1 MTSRKRTNS
10 STSSS
15 DKSRSRAKNSNKK
28 RTSKRQSRRQHLL
41 ETLETRQLLAGP
53 QLIGI
58 QPNEGDL
65 IVDGST
71 RDTAPRVLTF
81 RFDEDQNINTGT
93 FSGIQI
99 SRAGADNQ
107 LGTADDVRIEPG
119 LVTLGD
125 PNQNEVVVRFAET
138 LPDDNYRVEVFGFDD
153 PGLGVLGLRNED
165 GEFFVAEDPTQRV
178 QTIDF
183 SLRLGALVE
192 SVVPQPVVRRDDGS
206 LVQNRNEIVVYF
218 NEDPL
223 FTEDD
228 DNGVPTARSAENPR
242 FYQLLLTQDSVR
254 TTDDLLYYPDEVVY
268 DEATHTSRLFFA
280 GDINDLPG
288 VQQGGGTFRL
298 RVGTAVD
305 DRVDLIIRP
314 TNVAVAPSVTFDLG
328 TPDSDVI
335 FRSTAAGESGSGQV
349 VRFEDSNVGGLTA
362 RVDASEIIFD
372 LGGDTPSISE
382 LQAVIEATASVD
394 ALVNIVFAPATGTGL
409 LPVRLVGGAPL
420 VLTAVGDTLGTALDV
435 GVFGQDTRLTSLVF
449 SESIDAQPFAIELP
463 GGNDDPGHRQLPET
477 AGQSFI
483 QHVNQEFGADVT
495 SGITEVAYNFN
506 GIFDTDGSGNNFLN
520 QITERQKERVREA
533 LELWESEIGVQF
545 RETADEGI
553 TFALGNTANLQTVT
567 DTTLRNVNVLNAAVR
582 VDPTFAESAIVFS
595 NQVDFGTAYGE
606 DFLRKATAGVGVILG
621 LEQALELEPQV
632 LLNLSAQFL
641 NTSIDS
647 NSDLEPVFPSEAD
660 ALHGQYLHRPD
671 SVDVDLY
678 RFVVDLDDA
687 DKTGT
692 LSAETFAERLTD
704 SSLLDTALTLY
715 QEQRANKTIDFGVGT
730 ELEVKF
736 EAVAEGTLGN
746 NARVDFLQS
755 DRAVGDTE
763 IRIIPQFDS
772 AGVQVTNA
780 FTVDMPRRNGNV
792 TSVPVG
798 DIVNAINNH
807 PMASTILRASILIG
821 TPGIDVSGSSLS
833 FSPVLLSGGGLTQLS
848 RNDDYFSED
857 SRLSATLGAGI
868 YYVGVSASGND
879 SYDPTIAN
887 SGYGGL
893 TQGRYELHLK
903 FEPQVD
909 ETDVLRDRDSD
920 RVGVP
925 GARLD
930 GNGDGIPGGV
940 HNFWFQTAPES
951 RLIEFTDNGAAVTP
965 HQTVTIES
973 VNSVTRTY
981 EFVPIGESA
990 SPGNLPVF
998 YNAGSIGAPTPS
1010 GNLAAA
1016 FQAAINQ
1023 REGETGVH
1031 ASLDLTTLTL
1041 SGDRTLTFSTGF
1053 RGATA
1058 HGRTIFVDKTAGPL
1072 ADGSLDRPFNN
1083 ISNPDVA
1090 NAFESA
1096 MTGDI
1101 VRIVGNGGADG
1112 DLSTEGD
1119 NFSYQIG
1126 FSDTGGQ
1133 TLVDGRTMEVPQGVT
1148 TMIDAGAIL
1157 KFRGSRIGVGSSTL
1171 QVDRSNGA
1179 LQVLGAPRLVQLS
1192 ESGDPV
1198 TTTLIGNETSDTG
1211 GYDDGS
1217 VILTSLRDRDA
1228 DTQAAG
1234 ISADPTAGN
1243 WGGIVYRRDLDQA
1256 QGRTDLEDHGIFMN
1270 RVNHAEIR
1278 YGGSSNL
1285 LIDSV
1290 QQLVN
1295 PIQIINMRPTISFNE
1310 ISFSADAAISA
1321 APDSFEETSF
1331 QAPRFQQ
1338 AGSFTA
1344 DYSRVGPDMHNNV
1357 LVDNSINGVFVR
1369 VATTST
1375 DAPREL
1381 TVAGRFD
1388 DIDVVHYIAENVVV
1402 TGTPGGSIQDGFAPS
1417 MGLVSGR
1424 VLAGGVLDVGTYR
1437 YKMTFVDQFG
1447 FESLA
1452 SVDDFSIAVT
1462 QNDSSVEVTGLAVI
1476 GNRPDYVSRRL
1487 YRAFDDGS
1495 TLQYQL
1501 IADLDASSASHFDRG
1516 AASDGVLD
1524 LGRTGVRGRLD
1535 ASLVLDPGLVLKSRG
1550 SRFEFGVGTQLLAEG
1565 TASHPVIFTSAFDDR
1580 YGAGGTFDTNNDNE
1594 TPGGENDPARGDWA
1608 GIYASPTSLISLD
1621 HAVVSYAGGISL
1633 LEGGSSRGFAA
1644 LELQQAEARI
1654 TNSRFEFNEDGQ
1666 DGAGPQGRFGR
1677 LNVTPSTIFVRGSQ
1691 PVIVGN
1697 TFTDNHGSIID
1708 IDVDSMISDYIGDPG
1723 RQTGSIERF
1732 TELDDNQGPLVRY
1745 NRYENIPTD
1754 SNAAKQ
1760 ITGLEIRGGNVIGET
1775 VFDDTD
1781 IVHLLFDSI
1790 TVDNFHS
1797 SGGLTLKSRPDES
1810 LVVKLDGPGNPNGAT
1825 TGTGLT
1831 AVGSESDIADRVGG
1845 TIHVLGLPGAPVVL
1859 TSFQDDSVGAGLKP
1873 DGSQFTDNNG
1883 DSFGSRA
1890 QSNDWRSIFLDQFS
1904 NDRNFDMILE
1914 RELSTDSAPGLNGNV
1929 ENAQLLGELAPSL
1942 IAGDEVQRLGFDV
1955 QGYLGQTNDVDTY
1968 SFIGTPGTEVW
1979 IDIDRTSF
1987 TLDTVIEILDENG
2000 TLLARSDNSFAEI
2013 SGDENVNVVSSDLQ
2027 GVTSSLQARDND
2039 YTDFGVGGL
2048 YEDFGST
2055 NTRDAGIH
2063 FSLPGNVSGGS
2074 AKSVYFFR
2082 VRSASINPDDVTGGL
2097 TRGSYQ
2103 FQVRLT
2109 EDDEFAGSKINFA
2122 DIRYA
2127 NHGIHLRGLPGTSAL
2142 LGEAGENE
2150 VVGGFSS
2157 SNDQIVTVGGT
2168 LGQRAQYLGNIVN
2181 NKGGVIS
2188 VAGALSSAVD
2198 VDFYQI
2204 DIDHTNTGGAS
2215 FNHTTVFDVDYADG
2229 LSRPDTNISVFYDP
2243 DGENGFQQPRLV
2255 LFGADSNVLDD
2266 LTSPFGENDASE
2278 KLTRGSVGTGDPLVG
2293 PVSLAEGTYYVAV
2306 TGDGVLPS
2314 ELSNSLVR
2322 REPINSIQ
2330 RIVEDRINASSPST
2344 ASGPVLLEFFTDA
2357 AISAGGFTQDI
2368 ETTVGHG
2375 KPAHFDGT
2383 GDNAVST
2390 GNGIYSE
2397 TLVAS
2402 GDAASVS
2409 LVTAPDLDAFDW
2421 SINDD
2426 PNISGRST
2434 FENTSTTVPH
2444 ISINGTLL
2452 FDVADFYQ
2460 FDVTQ
2465 DFSRVILDI
2474 DAGHN
2479 PLAPDTDATSV
2490 DTQLVL
2496 IGDDGNLS
2504 IIRTNN
2510 DDIASAGRGGSTP
2523 DPLFNFFSEDP
2534 FIETFLNVGS
2544 YYVGVLPTTS
2554 TVTIDPLTNAI
2565 EVTATETPTTLS
2577 TYALS
2582 VSVEGHALP
2591 VNTGNLALQ
2600 FRPSAATPSGTLT
2613 SEPFDL
2619 AGYSAS
2625 DLPNL
2630 YFNYRLNASAGDVVE
2645 VRVFSA
2651 EDTTGQVVESN
2662 GAGDT
2667 IVSSAG
2673 WQQIVQSLGNFAG
2686 HTDIQVEFTYT
2697 SVGAIGANTGL
2708 FLDDFIVGFAERGET
2723 VFNATAGSDGFN
2735 RNANTV
2741 AGEYQ
2746 LEVRA
2751 GTAYTDAASDGSEEL
2766 IADFDTNDRHTQ
2778 SITIVAPAGDQIV
2791 DGDTFVIGDGAA
2803 NQVFEF
2809 TTTPGTV
2816 TFGNTPVLFDPADSP
2831 IQIAT
2836 AMRTA
2841 ISQQTQIKIE
2851 ASSSSGQDTQAL
2863 TDGRVSLTGSARGS
2877 FVSIGSFRNAP
2888 ASGTALITDADGH
2901 LLLPAVLHDGTG
2913 DENFLRSQSQVI
2925 VDSNTITDVHAIG
2938 VWSEPGLRD
2947 TDPADDTINFF
2958 LDAPRLGNPYPGV
2971 ARNLPTLNDEVIGG
2985 LTPGIVVS
2993 NNTIDHAGYAGIKV
3007 EGETRPWVIEFPT
3020 GGDGISD
3027 GYAIAIDS
3035 GGTRVVFEFEDV
3047 SGSPITASGS
3057 GVDGGDGVI
3066 DGHVPVYFR
3075 RTSTGSYLGV
3085 ADPYTGLEMAHSL
3098 AQSIQGSILVTNHL
3112 AELVTPSVGPSIFQD
3127 TTALTILDAPTALY
3141 LTGVSGVYDTT
3152 VFAETPR
3159 VGDAT
3164 FRLAPVA
3171 ESPQPFSRLVNN
3183 TIYGDDGTESN
3194 FPEDADRENDD
3205 IIATAIDTKLSQSH
3219 RSVYIDSAAIGDNS
3233 GLASAA
3239 DVDFYKVTLGV
3250 GERLVVDI
3258 DTLDADPATN
3268 IPEGPDTVIRIFDAS
3283 GVAQSFDTD
3292 TQTGVLLGE
3301 SGTTPDHLDP
3311 TSTAFTKVQDAVNTR
3326 DGFADFTAIVG
3337 GTYYVAISSSG
3348 NDSYDP
3354 NAISGRQ
3361 EGTGGT
3367 GEYSISMETYAP
3379 RTTVLSID
3387 SGSSNDR
3394 NFVDHTAIVGGT
3406 FTVTQIPDFVP
3417 GTRGTVGNE
3426 ITFEFT
3432 ANGAAAAAGNVAIR
3446 VDTTHLW
3453 RTWDIFYTI
3462 QNVISPSLFGANE
3475 ANDLIR
3481 NHAQVSGS
3489 GGNGPD
3495 NRLGPIGP
3503 VMALPLGGLL
3513 AGGLN
3518 SPGNTFGFGSGD
3530 IQGSTFAN
3538 ADLEGFGFGHD
3549 RFIDAPTQ
3557 LSSRIFI
3564 EGSTE
3569 QYMLFSNVAKVELD
3583 TQLIGLGFNLDPQP
3597 GRDSDQVLN
3606 ETGILLSGG
3615 SSGSALNNVFLNL
3628 HESFVVEETSFTGF
3642 NRNQN
3647 LHVKPSDVVL
3657 VGSVFQHDEG
3667 QETAFNTEMD
3677 WPGTNSNGLSTDN
3690 AASNLNGDSDD
3701 FNVSLGNVD
3710 PSTVN
3715 SVGGNFQPAFDSIL
3729 IDSSINS
3736 LVERDSFRNLKNS
3749 VGLPSSNILAPNRD
3763 VFGVLRADNPN
3774 YSPPGGIGGSV
3785 FKDRGS
3791 TELADFV
3798 GPVAIAE
3805 VPRDNDSEG
3814 LDSDPAISFIRL
3826 TEGVYDEIRIQL
3838 RDNGDASDPFTGI
3851 GIDDSTVVVPEI
3863 AGLRATGSTFT
3874 LFEDDRL
3881 LTQGIDYTFNYD
3893 ETKNIVTLTPLAGV
3907 WQDDRSYRVAINN
3920 RDRTVLTVPPAS
3932 ELTDGDQLSITDSNG
3947 GTVVFEVESGY
3958 QLLVP
3963 EALTLTIPQVGTN
3976 AGGVRDGDVF
3986 TLNDG
3991 QNTPVVFEYNSDSAS
4006 LPGSIQIPL
4015 SSDPTPT
4022 DAAALEVFL
4031 TQIATDTRDAIQS
4044 QVTAGN
4050 LNLSV
4055 KLDGTNVV
4063 VGTEVGAVLKTGGS
4077 GIQQATRTLG
4087 LEIPASG
4094 FTAAGISDGETF
4106 TISANGFTFTY
4117 EFESGDGLN
4126 SPQNL
4131 PINLTPGMT
4140 GSQVAAEITSVLGLS
4155 ALELTTQTY
4164 QTRTGESI
4172 VYLNL
4177 PVDGTVTTSQGAVEI
4192 VGISRTATDGDTI
4205 TVSPN
4210 NGDPA
4215 VVIEINRTDEPG
4227 DDGVNAGNLSVNIT
4241 RSTTATELANLI
4253 ANSLQSQ
4260 LIPGL
4265 DPNGITTVAG
4275 GQVSIGGED
4284 GLGLS
4289 LTGASLEVVGSPSVT
4304 GSSTVQVFGPLLLEL
4319 PVIGGASFVD
4329 GSGLILKDDAGTDVI
4344 FEFNLN
4350 GTPQTVLNALPIQYN
4365 SFDNVLQLADAIV
4378 LAVNNAQIGITATNL
4393 SNGSVSL
4400 GRIPDSRVNLGGNAA
4415 LGLAGVP
4422 QIVQTRGIVN
4432 DGERLTI
4439 RQGADAVTFEFESV
4453 NNGGGVNPGSVA
4465 VAFQPNSTIGDVAVS
4480 LAAAINNNKGA
4491 LRISAQAVIGP
4502 DGVATGEVTLND
4514 LPGTVV
4520 DVSAAPTLSVVGVPG
4535 GSVPIRISPAF
4546 SATQVKQ
4553 ALLLAINGVNPE
4565 NDAPVTTLTAEDR
4578 GGATLFVED
4587 GLLFDGPF
4595 ETYYLAGIKDL
4606 AGNLLEPNRN
4616 DLTTQYTILM
4626 PTVSLDYGDAP
4637 DPVQDVPGRYPT
4649 LRADDGARHVVTPN
4663 LTLGTSVD
4671 ANLDGLANRNADGDD
4686 LTLSASASGSLFM
4699 VSLVDGAA
4707 VITVTGSDPVA
4718 AEGDTITINAGVVS
4732 ATLEFDLNGRF
4743 DEDSFAISPVSP
4755 VTQSSIAQA
4764 IADAITESPLSPAS
4778 VVVDGNV
4785 VTIASDDEDGVIF
4798 TSQVNPGGVLN
4809 HNIQTP
4815 VSVTVTGSGTLEAWV
4830 DYNADGDWDDPGE
4843 QVIGLGTPGAIFS
4856 DAGMPLTR
4864 TFDLSMPDT
4873 APVPPTTLQT
4883 YARFRVSREGG
4894 LAPTGLALSGEVED
4908 YALTLLAGSP
4918 PALTAGQAN
4927 RTYTLDEDRVLQ
4939 AIDTNGLDGSTNND
4953 GLIEGVVDPD
4963 GDLVEVFDGD
4973 VGTHM
4978 LTTTDGTF
4986 AGQLDLSSDGA
4997 FVFNPAA
5004 DFFGEVVFEARV
5016 TDVKADVA
5024 NQLVSSTPVSV
5035 TLTVRP
5041 VNDPPVLTAATA
5053 PLIQTT
5059 GQEDVAV
5066 TFSIDQLATPFYSPG
5081 PANESSQQFV
5091 VRSAGDGPARPF
5103 QTELGG
5109 LLTIAADGQSVT
5121 YTPPLDYHGT
5131 AADSFVYTIA
5141 DVPGAGQLSEV
5152 AAEAGR
5158 VEIVLTPVN
5167 DNPVAGADAFTTP
5180 ANQNLHIVIASLL
5193 ANDTVGP
5200 ANELNETPPQVLSF
5214 VAGQFDSGVAT
5225 FRGGTV
5231 TSSGTGTT
5239 IIYSPPQDFSG
5250 TDQFTYQIADG
5261 KGGFSSGTVSVAV
5274 NGAANAPVFVGVNG
5288 NPSSEVITRTEG
5300 KVDPQ
5305 VIVFDLNTWF
5315 TDPEGG
5321 VLNFSAVS
5329 ANTANATV
5337 SVNGNQM
5344 TLTIPP
5350 LRSGET
5356 AITVTAT
5363 DPDFN
5368 STSQVVT
5375 LDVTNTPDPPVLVNP
5390 FGSRSVNE
5398 DQTITIDL
5406 STIFTDADGDV
5417 LTYSVNQL
5425 RGIFSPSEA
5434 DIAND
5439 PLVKS
5444 IDFVA
5449 GTPTTP
5455 PLLVITPEADQS
5467 GTVQIEIT
5475 AMDSATRVGDILT
5488 LTVVAQP
5495 DAPVATGE
5503 SETVSIGS
5511 VLRQLNPAGGLLSND
5526 IDADG
5531 DTLTVDTSSV
5541 TATQFGS
5548 VLVNDDG
5555 TYVYTNTSGDVGQTD
5570 SFQYRVSDGNGL
5582 VSNLVT
5588 VEITLTRSEY
5598 QNPIGVDSDN
5608 ISVDVNADGR
5618 QSALDALLVIN
5629 LLSRAGGASSLPVS
5643 EIGAPPPNYYDVN
5656 GDGIVSVRDA
5666 NSVITRLARAQSPA
5680 SGEGE
5685 QAVQFAVSTSIA
5697 TASSTLNLPVRDLE
5711 PATLT
5716 ASESKD
5722 ALLTA
5727 GLAVESNGNDAVI
5740 EVMTSDSVATESGV
5754 DDALTAFLDESMLD

>member
-99 SRAGADNQ
+99 SRAGADDQ

-362 RVDASEIIFD
+362 RVDAGEIIFD

-382 LQAVIEATASVD
+382 LQAVSEATASVD

-981 EFVPIGESA
+981 EFVPIGEFA

-1096 MTGDI
+1096 MNGDI
-1101 VRIVGNGGADG
+1101 VRIVGNGGGDG
-1112 DLSTEGD
+1112 DISTEGD

-1133 TLVDGRTMEVPQGVT
+1133 TLVDGRAMEVPQGVT

-1192 ESGDPV
+1192 ESGAPV

-1256 QGRTDLEDHGIFMN
+1256 QGRTDLEDHGIFLN

-1501 IADLDASSASHFDRG
+1501 VADLDASSASHFDRG
-1516 AASDGVLD
+1516 TASDGVLD

-1535 ASLVLDPGLVLKSRG
+1535 ASLVMDPGLVLKSRG

-1594 TPGGENDPARGDWA
+1594 TPGGENDPTRGDWS

-1621 HAVVSYAGGISL
+1621 NAVVSYAGGISL

-1691 PVIVGN
+1691 PIIVGN

-1708 IDVDSMISDYIGDPG
+1708 IDVDSMIADYIGDPG
-1723 RQTGSIERF
+1723 RQTGPIERF

-1745 NRYENIPTD
+1745 NRYENVPTD

-1781 IVHLLFDSI
+1781 IVHLMFDSI

-1810 LVVKLDGPGNPNGAT
+1810 LVVKLSGAGNANGPT

-1831 AVGSESDIADRVGG
+1831 ATGSESDIADRIGG
-1845 TIHVLGLPGAPVVL
+1845 TVHVLGLPGAPVVL
-1859 TSFQDDSVGAGLKP
+1859 TSFQDDTVGAGLKP
-1873 DGSQFTDNNG
+1873 DGSQFTDSNG
-1883 DSFGSRA
+1883 DSFGSRPLP
-1890 QSNDWRSIFLDQFS
+1890 NDWRSIFLDQFS
-1904 NDRNFDMILE
+1904 NDRNFDAILE
-1914 RELSTDSAPGLNGNV
+1914 QELSTDSAPGLNGTV
-1929 ENAQLLGELAPSL
+1929 ENAQFLGELAPAL
-1942 IAGDEVQRLGFDV
+1942 IASDEVQRLGFDV

-1987 TLDTVIEILDENG
+1987 TLDSVIEILDENG

-2013 SGDENVNVVSSDLQ
+2013 SGDEDLNVVSSDLQ

-2063 FSLPGNVSGGS
+2063 FSLPGNVGS
-2074 AKSVYFFR
+2074 ASTKSVYFFR
-2082 VRSASINPDDVTGGL
+2082 VRSASINPDDVAGGL
-2097 TRGSYQ
+2097 TRGAYQ

-2109 EDDEFAGSKINFA
+2109 EDDEFAGSKIEYT

-2127 NHGIHLRGLPGTSAL
+2127 NHGIHVRGLPGTSSL
-2142 LGEAGENE
+2142 LGEAQENE
-2150 VVGGFSS
+2150 SVAGNAANNNQIDSGGL
-2157 SNDQIVTVGGT
+2157 
-2168 LGQRAQYLGNIVN
+2168 LGQRPQNLGNLVD
-2181 NKGGVIS
+2181 NKAGVIS
-2188 VAGALSSAVD
+2188 VAGSLSNAAD

-2204 DIDHTNTGGAS
+2204 DINHNGVGGAS
-2215 FNHTTVFDVDYADG
+2215 YNQSTVFDIDYADG

-2243 DGENGFQQPRLV
+2243 DGDFGFQAPRLV

-2266 LTSPFGENDASE
+2266 QTSPFGENDASE
-2278 KLTRGSVGTGDPLVG
+2278 KLSRGSVGTGDPLVG
-2293 PVSLAEGTYYVAV
+2293 PVSLIEGSYYVAV
-2306 TGDGVLPS
+2306 TGDGIEPL
-2314 ELSNSLVR
+2314 ELSNPDVR
-2322 REPINSIQ
+2322 REPINSVQ
-2330 RIVEDRINASSPST
+2330 RIVEDRINSASAST
-2344 ASGPVLLEFFTDA
+2344 ASGPVLVELFSDA
-2357 AISAGGFTQDI
+2357 AVAASGFL
-2368 ETTVGHG
+2368 EEVEASNGHG
-2375 KPAHFDGT
+2375 KPLHFDGT
-2383 GDNAVST
+2383 GASSASST
-2390 GNGIYSE
+2390 GGVYAE
-2397 TLVAS
+2397 TLVAG
-2402 GDAASVS
+2402 GDAASLS
-2409 LVTAPDLDAFDW
+2409 LVGAPDLDSFDW
-2421 SINDD
+2421 SVNSD
-2426 PNISGRST
+2426 PNIGSQFGGT
-2434 FENTSTTVPH
+2434 NTSTSTPH
-2444 ISINGTLL
+2444 ITVNGTLL
-2452 FDVADFYQ
+2452 SDFGDFYQ
-2460 FDVTQ
+2460 FDVTN
-2465 DFSRVILDI
+2465 DFSRVILDV
-2474 DAGHN
+2474 DGGHN
-2479 PLAPDTDATSV
+2479 PFAPDTDATSV

-2496 IGDDGNLS
+2496 IRDDGTLS
-2504 IIRTNN
+2504 IIAT
-2510 DDIASAGRGGSTP
+2510 DDNGFASEGADGSVG
-2523 DPLFNFFSEDP
+2523 DPLFSFFTDDP
-2534 FIETFLNVGS
+2534 FIERTLNIGS
-2544 YYVGVLPTTS
+2544 YYVGVVPTTT
-2554 TVTIDPLTNAI
+2554 TVSIDALSNTID
-2565 EVTATETPTTLS
+2565 VDATEVPTTLS
-2577 TYALS
+2577 TYSLNI
-2582 VSVEGHALP
+2582 SVEGHALP
-2591 VNTGNLALQ
+2591 TNAGNLTLH
-2600 FRPSAATPSGTLT
+2600 FPRSAGAAPAVLT
-2613 SEPFDL
+2613 SESFDL
-2619 AGYSAS
+2619 TGYTAS

-2630 YFNYRLNASAGDVVE
+2630 YFNYRLDAAGGDSVE
-2645 VRVFSA
+2645 VRVLSDNNPA
-2651 EDTTGQVVESN
+2651 GQVVASS
-2662 GAGDT
+2662 GAGDL
-2667 IVSSAG
+2667 VSDSS
-2673 WQQIVQSLGNFAG
+2673 WRQLIPSLGNFAG
-2686 HTDIQVEFTYT
+2686 DTGVRVEFTYT
-2697 SVGAIGANTGL
+2697 SGAGGGTNSGL

-2723 VFNATAGSDGFN
+2723 IFNARDGVDAFNGTANS
-2735 RNANTV
+2735 V
-2741 AGEYQ
+2741 SGEYQ
-2746 LEVRA
+2746 LETRL
-2751 GTAYTDAASDGSEEL
+2751 GTSYTQAASDGGEEL
-2766 IADFDTNDRHTQ
+2766 VSDFDTNDRHSQ
-2778 SITIVAPAGDQIV
+2778 SITIVAPAGDQIA
-2791 DGDTFVIGDGAA
+2791 DGDTFIIGDGAA

-2809 TTTPGTV
+2809 TTTPGSV
-2816 TFGNTPVLFDPADSP
+2816 TFGNTPVLFNPADSP
-2831 IQIAT
+2831 AEIAT
-2836 AMRTA
+2836 SMRTA
-2841 ISQQTQIKIE
+2841 ISQQTQISIE
-2851 ASSSSGQDTQAL
+2851 ASSSSGADTQAL
-2863 TDGRVSLTGSARGS
+2863 SDGRISLSGSARGS

-2888 ASGTALITDADGH
+2888 PAGSPLITDADGH
-2901 LLLPAVLHDGTG
+2901 LLLPAVLHDGVG
-2913 DENFLRSQSQVI
+2913 DENYTRAQSLVI
-2925 VDSNTITDVHAIG
+2925 VSSNTISDVHGIG
-2938 VWSEPGLRD
+2938 VWSEPGIRD
-2947 TDPADDTINFF
+2947 IDPADQFGAQGTS
-2958 LDAPRLGNPYPGV
+2958 APPVGNPYPGA
-2971 ARNLPTLNDEVIGG
+2971 ARNLPTLNDSVVGG
-2985 LTPGIVVS
+2985 LSPGIVVS
-2993 NNTIDHAGYAGIKV
+2993 NNTIDQAGYTAIKV
-3007 EGETRPWVIEFPT
+3007 EGETRPFMIEVPG
-3020 GGDGISD
+3020 GGDDVSD
-3027 GYAIAIDS
+3027 GALMAIDH
-3035 GGTRVVFEFEDV
+3035 GGTRVIFEFEDI
-3047 SGSPITASGS
+3047 GGDITTNSGS
-3057 GVDGGDGVI
+3057 GAAGGDGVT
-3066 DGHVPVYFR
+3066 DGHVPIYYR
-3075 RTSTGSYLGV
+3075 RTFPGATGYRGRNT
-3085 ADPYTGLEMAHSL
+3085 PYTADEMAD
-3098 AQSIQGSILVTNHL
+3098 AIADAIRGSILVTNQFAQL
-3112 AELVTPSVGPSIFQD
+3112 ATVTVGPSLRSNGVDI
-3127 TTALTILDAPTALY
+3127 IGNPTGTPIAAAY
-3141 LTGVSGVYDTT
+3141 VTGVSGIYVDT
-3152 VFAETPR
+3152 FRAETPLR
-3159 VGDAT
+3159 ANISVT
-3164 FRLAPVA
+3164 IAPVA
-3171 ESPQPFSRLVNN
+3171 EPTQPFSRIVNN
-3183 TIYGDDGTESN
+3183 TIYGADGTASTFAEVPDGSVDDTIA
-3194 FPEDADRENDD
+3194 DAL
-3205 IIATAIDTKLSQSH
+3205 DTKLGQSH
-3219 RSVYIDSAAIGDNS
+3219 RSLYSESAVIGDNT
-3233 GLASAA
+3233 GLIDPAA
-3239 DVDFYKVTLGV
+3239 DVDFYKVELSTGD
-3250 GERLVVDI
+3250 RLIVDI
-3258 DTLDADPATN
+3258 DTLDADVAN
-3268 IPEGPDTVIRIFDAS
+3268 GILEGPDTIIKIYDDRGFEQTFFTDANS
-3283 GVAQSFDTD
+3283 NVQSTV
-3292 TQTGVLLGE
+3292 GSV
-3301 SGTTPDHLDP
+3301 GTTPDHLEP
-3311 TSTAFTKVQDAVNTR
+3311 TSTATTKQNDAINGR
-3326 DGFADFTAIVG
+3326 DGFADFTSTKT
-3337 GTYYVAISSSG
+3337 GTYYVAISSEG
-3348 NDSYDP
+3348 NASYD
-3354 NAISGRQ
+3354 ATDISGRSA
-3361 EGTGGT
+3361 GAGGT
-3367 GEYSISMETYAP
+3367 GDYTISLQTYTP
-3379 RTTVLSID
+3379 RSFVITAD
-3387 SGSSNDR
+3387 SGSTADTGGVTGASVGGEVITITQIADVNGARVPNEVTFGFGAGTGADVTVNVNANDR
-3394 NFVDHTAIVGGT
+3394 MPAIMIALT
-3406 FTVTQIPDFVP
+3406 NAINST
-3417 GTRGTVGNE
+3417 TR
-3426 ITFEFT
+3426 
-3432 ANGAAAAAGNVAIR
+3432 
-3446 VDTTHLW
+3446 L
-3453 RTWDIFYTI
+3453 
-3462 QNVISPSLFGANE
+3462 
-3475 ANDLIR
+3475 R
-3481 NHAQVSGS
+3481 NHAF
-3489 GGNGPD
+3489 GNGPD
-3495 NRLGPIGP
+3495 GRSGPLLPPQAFAIGGTDAGNIDVTRAADRNFNGDGGLFGDGGRFQRLG
-3503 VMALPLGGLL
+3503 
-3513 AGGLN
+3513 
-3518 SPGNTFGFGSGD
+3518 
-3530 IQGSTFAN
+3530 ST
-3538 ADLEGFGFGHD
+3538 
-3549 RFIDAPTQ
+3549 
-3557 LSSRIFI
+3557 
-3564 EGSTE
+3564 TE
-3569 QYMLFSNVAKVELD
+3569 QYVVLELAAEVDVSNAPSFR
-3583 TQLIGLGFNLDPQP
+3583 IDPQP
-3597 GRDSDQVLN
+3597 NRDTDQVLN
-3606 ETGILLSGG
+3606 ETGVMLAGG
-3615 SSGSALNNVFLNL
+3615 SSGTLLNNVFLNL
-3628 HESFVVEETSFTGF
+3628 HESFVIEETSFSGF
-3642 NRNQN
+3642 GINVGDS
-3647 LHVKPSDVVL
+3647 HVKPSEVIV
-3657 VGSVFQHDEG
+3657 VGSVFQHDET
-3667 QETAFNTEMD
+3667 QETILNTNIE
-3677 WPGTNSNGLSTDN
+3677 WRTRANTRYANTNGLQTDR

-3701 FNVSLGNVD
+3701 FNVRLGNVD
-3710 PSTVN
+3710 PAVVN
-3715 SVGGNFQPAFDSIL
+3715 AEGDNFQPAFDSIL

-3736 LVERDSFRNLKNS
+3736 LVERDAFRNLKNS
-3749 VGLPSSNILAPNRD
+3749 VGLPSSNILTPNRD

-3863 AGLRATGSTFT
+3863 AGLRTTGSTFT

-3932 ELTDGDQLSITDSNG
+3932 ELSDGDQLSITDSNG

-3963 EALTLTIPQVGTN
+3963 ETLTLTIPQVGTN

-3991 QNTPVVFEYNSDSAS
+3991 QNSPVVFEYNSDSAS

-4031 TQIATDTRDAIQS
+4031 AQIATDTRDAIQS

-4055 KLDGTNVV
+4055 TVDGTNVV
-4063 VGTEVGAVLKTGGS
+4063 IGTEAGAVLKTGTS

-4140 GSQVAAEITSVLGLS
+4140 GSEVAAEITSVLGLS

-4164 QTRTGESI
+4164 QTRTGESV

-4177 PVDGTVTTSQGAVEI
+4177 PVNGTITTSQGAVEV

-4205 TVSPN
+4205 SVSPN

-4215 VVIEINRTDEPG
+4215 VVLEINRTDEPG
-4227 DDGVNAGNLSVNIT
+4227 DDGVSAGNLSVNIT

-4378 LAVNNAQIGITATNL
+4378 LAINNAQIGITATNL

-4400 GRIPDSRVNLGGNAA
+4400 GRIADSRVNLGGNAG

-4453 NNGGGVNPGSVA
+4453 NNGGGVNPGSIA

-4491 LRISAQAVIGP
+4491 LRISAQAVIGSN
-4502 DGVATGEVTLND
+4502 GVATGEVTLND

-4565 NDAPVTTLTAEDR
+4565 NDAPVTTLSAEDR

-4649 LRADDGARHVVTPN
+4649 LRSDDGARHVVTPN

-4686 LTLSASASGSLFM
+4686 LTLSASATGSLFT

-4732 ATLEFDLNGRF
+4732 AALEFDLNGRF

-4764 IADAITESPLSPAS
+4764 IAEAITESPLSPAS
-4778 VVVDGNV
+4778 VLVDGNV

-4815 VSVTVTGSGTLEAWV
+4815 VSVTVTGAGTLEAWV

-4873 APVPPTTLQT
+4873 APVPPFTLQT

-4918 PALTAGQAN
+4918 PVLTAGQAN
-4927 RTYTLDEDRVLQ
+4927 RSYTLDEDRVLQ

-4963 GDLVEVFDGD
+4963 GDLVEIFDGD

-4997 FVFNPAA
+4997 FVFNPAT

-5024 NQLVSSTPVSV
+5024 SQLVSSTPVSV

-5041 VNDPPVLTAATA
+5041 VNDPPVLTAAAA

-5066 TFSIDQLATPFYSPG
+5066 TFTIDQLATPFYSPG

-5152 AAEAGR
+5152 AAEVGR

-5321 VLNFSAVS
+5321 VLSFSAVS

-5368 STSQVVT
+5368 STPQVVT

-5406 STIFTDADGDV
+5406 SAIFSDADGDV

-5598 QNPIGVDSDN
+5598 QNPVGVDSDN

-5629 LLSRAGGASSLPVS
+5629 LLSRAGGVSSLPVS

-5697 TASSTLNLPVRDLE
+5697 AASSTLNLPVRDLE

-5727 GLAVESNGNDAVI
+5727 GLAVESNENYAVI
-5740 EVMTSDSVATESGV
+5740 EVMTSDSVATDSGV
-5754 DDALTAFLDESMLD
+5754 DDALTEFLDESMLD